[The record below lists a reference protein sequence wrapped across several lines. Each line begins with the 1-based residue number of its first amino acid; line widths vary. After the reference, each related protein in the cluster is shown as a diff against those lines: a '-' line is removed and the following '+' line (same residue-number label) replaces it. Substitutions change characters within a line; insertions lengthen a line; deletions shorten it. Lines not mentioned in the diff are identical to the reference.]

1 MKVCLESYL
10 LINIMMNA
18 LILDL
23 SSRAL
28 GRRRPGRVL
37 LAAALGGAA
46 QLWGQDGGQCAF
58 LVRAAAP
65 GEVRAAQA
73 KAQKAGA
80 FCENTLRVLA
90 E

>member
-37 LAAALGGAA
+37 LAAALGGAWA
-46 QLWGQDGGQCAF
+46 VMIYVPGGAMALAPLEMSC
-58 LVRAAAP
+58 AP
-65 GEVRAAQA
+65 GGNVGKGECGD
-73 KAQKAGA
+73 AGYLLK
-80 FCENTLRVLA
+80 N
-90 E
+90 